1 MTKQMFADAEG
12 QHAGVERQVVLP
24 FAKSV
29 EIAYRSIR
37 VRFFRSLIT
46 ILSLVLAVSF
56 LSFTDVSNDI
66 ANGMLA
72 SRVPEW
78 RQDLVRAGYDV
89 APQTVN
95 VSGSPKQRW
104 IIFLSLLVCTVGIVN
119 AQLMAV
125 TERFREIGTM
135 KCLGAL
141 DRFVLRLFIL
151 EAGMQGACR
160 RGRGRAR
167 RRLRGPAR
175 GLGAFRGRGG
185 RSGPGRGRA
194 AVSRRGHRGRHR
206 AQPGGGDVPGVGRVA
221 HAARGGHARRAMRR
235 DVARSPISAL
245 RIAAPNCGVLKRT
258 PRSRGAPPGSRASGT
273 PRGQG
278 ISRDGEPVL
287 NLNFRISNLKLV
299 SRHA

>member
-1 MTKQMFADAEG
+1 MFADSEG

-95 VSGSPKQRW
+95 VAGSPKQRW

-151 EAGMQGACR
+151 EAGMQGLA
-160 RGRGRAR
+160 G
-167 RRLRGPAR
+167 
-175 GLGAFRGRGG
+175 
-185 RSGPGRGRA
+185 A
-194 AVSRRGHRGRHR
+194 AVGALAGTLF
-206 AQPGGGDVPGVGRVA
+206 ALAGGLVRFGLAAVQLVSVADVAAALAEATAIGVLLSLLGVLYPA
-221 HAARGGHARRAMRR
+221 WVAARMQPVEAMR
-235 DVARSPISAL
+235 VE
-245 RIAAPNCGVLKRT
+245 
-258 PRSRGAPPGSRASGT
+258 
-273 PRGQG
+273 Q
-278 ISRDGEPVL
+278 
-287 NLNFRISNLKLV
+287 
-299 SRHA
+299 